1 MGDISALVTGEN
13 AALVAGVLAVCS
25 TVRGVFKPFFKSKLG
40 QRLLP
45 LMPVLLG
52 IAGAMARIGNA
63 GSNEWQSRLVL
74 GVIAGFTAGQL
85 FKAGKTS
92 VFGWGIEDQPQP
104 EEGGSS
110 SPNDGESASDEKEG
124 D

>member
-1 MGDISALVTGEN
+1 MSDLSSLLTGEN
-13 AALVAGVLAVCS
+13 AALVGGILAICS
-25 TVRGVFKPFFKSKLG
+25 TLKGSFKGFFKSNAG

-52 IAGAMARIGNA
+52 IMAAMSGIGDAGENA
-63 GSNEWQSRLVL
+63 WQSKLVL

-92 VFGWGIEDQPQP
+92 VFGWGFEDQPAQL
-104 EEGGSS
+104 EGGSS
-110 SPNDGESASDEKEG
+110 TPNDGESASDEKEG

>member
-13 AALVAGVLAVCS
+13 AALVGGVLAICS
-25 TVRGVFKPFFKSKLG
+25 TLKATFKPFFKGKIG
-40 QRLLP
+40 QRILP

-52 IAGAMARIGNA
+52 IAGAMAQIGNA
-63 GSNEWQSRLVL
+63 GSNAWQSRLVL

-92 VFGWGIEDQPQP
+92 VFGWGIEDEPKP
-104 EEGGSS
+104 AEGGSS
-110 SPNDGESASDEKEG
+110 PPNDGESASEEKES